1 MMRAATMIWTFGASA
16 QPRAPTRNSPAH
28 TSRLR
33 LRPIR
38 SATRP
43 PNSAPKAAPGNSS
56 ELTTVASPNGDQV
69 RSSFMYS
76 SAPEMTPV
84 S

>member
-1 MMRAATMIWTFGASA
+1 MRAVTMIATFGAIA
-16 QPRAPTRNSPAH
+16 QPSAPTRNSPAH

-43 PNSAPKAAPGNSS
+43 PKSAPKAAPGNNR
-56 ELTTVASPNGDQV
+56 ELTTVASQNGV
-69 RSSFMYS
+69 KLRSSFMYS
-76 SAPEMTPV
+76 SAPEITPV